1 VTAVQSGTE
10 GAVAGPARRAGSAGA
25 ATGARLQG
33 VVLYFLVT
41 YALMLL
47 FGGLA
52 VLESR
57 GAVTLPVPPVG
68 LLAIGGMGPLVAA
81 VIAAAYDGR
90 GAAVRALLARI
101 GRWRVSPLWY
111 AVALLGPALIV
122 LVALLLGLAVGAPL
136 PPAPPPAVWGTLP
149 LLAVVYLVIAVI
161 EETGWR
167 GYAQPRLQGPY
178 GALAAG
184 LVVGVLW
191 AVWHLP
197 QWWIPDTGQAAKWS
211 FAVFA
216 AGTVAQAVL
225 LAWLLNRTGGSVLLV
240 ALAHAAIN
248 LAPEPWA
255 AAWRELPPD
264 ARGPYP
270 SVLIAAV
277 WVAVAVLLA
286 ALTEPYG
293 LTRRRRG
300 APARPPRTP

>member
-1 VTAVQSGTE
+1 
-10 GAVAGPARRAGSAGA
+10 
-25 ATGARLQG
+25 
-33 VVLYFLVT
+33 
-41 YALMLL
+41 
-47 FGGLA
+47 
-52 VLESR
+52 
-57 GAVTLPVPPVG
+57 
-68 LLAIGGMGPLVAA
+68 
-81 VIAAAYDGR
+81 
-90 GAAVRALLARI
+90 VRALLARI

-122 LVALLLGLAVGAPL
+122 LVALLLSLALGDPL
-136 PPAPPPAVWGTLP
+136 PPGPPPAVWGTLP

-167 GYAQPRLQGPY
+167 GYAQPRLQRPY

-184 LVVGVLW
+184 LLVGVLW
-191 AVWHLP
+191 ALWHLP
-197 QWWIPDTGQAAKWS
+197 QRWIPDTGQAEKWP

-225 LAWLLNRTGGSVLLV
+225 LAWLLNRAGGSVLLV
-240 ALAHAAIN
+240 AVAHTAIN

-277 WVAVAVLLA
+277 WVAVAVLLVI
-286 ALTEPYG
+286 LTEPRG
-293 LTRRRRG
+293 LTRRRSG
-300 APARPPRTP
+300 ARARTP